1 MEKRRF
7 LYYNLKNID
16 KNKNDLIYN
25 YIINNSIDYNENSN
39 GLLLNLS
46 IISEEHINKLYDLY
60 NLKEKKVIYDLSKF
74 ETQDKKN
81 TKEKKKKQ
89 YKKYE
94 CDKLEKLIL
103 NYS

>member
-1 MEKRRF
+1 MEKRKY
-7 LYYNLKNID
+7 LYYHLKDID

-25 YIINNSIDYNENSN
+25 YIIDNCIEFNENSN

-46 IISEEHINKLYDLY
+46 ILENNHIEELYKLY
-60 NLKEKKVIYDLSKF
+60 NLKSNRIDYDLSQFQSIKP
-74 ETQDKKN
+74 
-81 TKEKKKKQ
+81 EKKKKKKEI

-103 NYS
+103 SYS

>member
-7 LYYNLKNID
+7 LYYNLINID

-60 NLKEKKVIYDLSKF
+60 NLKENKVSYDLSKF
-74 ETQDKKN
+74 KTQDKKN
-81 TKEKKKKQ
+81 IKEKKKKQ